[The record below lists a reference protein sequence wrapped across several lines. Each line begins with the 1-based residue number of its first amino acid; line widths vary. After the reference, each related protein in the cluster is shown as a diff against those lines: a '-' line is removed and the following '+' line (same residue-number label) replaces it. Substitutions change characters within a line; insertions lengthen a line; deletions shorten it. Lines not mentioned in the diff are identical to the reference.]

1 MHKSNSY
8 FHIKFNICFI
18 TFQMM
23 IKLLFLKKKYICASK
38 NWDQNLVFNINIL
51 NKHHEGF

>member
-8 FHIKFNICFI
+8 FHIKFNLCFI

-38 NWDQNLVFNINIL
+38 NWDHYLVFNINIL
-51 NKHHEGF
+51 NKHHQGF